1 MSISKMFSMLR
12 ATHTQTQLLEAC
24 NWDEERAEEVVRLVE
39 STSSKIL
46 AQESQ
51 PMSASEVREKIV
63 AELSG
68 LMTSQE
74 IITIRDIL
82 NREVLLLQ
90 NSGDKYE
97 N

>member
-24 NWDEERAEEVVRLVE
+24 NWDEERAEEVIRLVE
-39 STSSKIL
+39 SISSKIL
-46 AQESQ
+46 AEENNH
-51 PMSASEVREKIV
+51 MSVLEIREKIV
-63 AELSG
+63 SELSG

-90 NSGDKYE
+90 NSGDRYE